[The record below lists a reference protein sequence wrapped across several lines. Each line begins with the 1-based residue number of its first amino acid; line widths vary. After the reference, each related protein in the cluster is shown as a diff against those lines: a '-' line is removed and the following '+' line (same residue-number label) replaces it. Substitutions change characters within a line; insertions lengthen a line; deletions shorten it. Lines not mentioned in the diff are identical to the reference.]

1 MFLSLVLSNEILK
14 MCKREYVSVTILS
27 DEIKNICVR
36 YFVTCNQEGSSEPLS
51 LGGGDWNKGSFP
63 NFASDIK

>member
-1 MFLSLVLSNEILK
+1 

-27 DEIKNICVR
+27 DEIKNIYVR
-36 YFVTCNQEGSSEPLS
+36 YFVICNQEGSSEPLS